1 MPVGARAIEHG
12 VTDFGARG
20 AAPVA
25 STGLFVGLFH
35 QGFRDC
41 GAVSRRRD
49 HRQIQVPRRI
59 TKLGVAMQNRAP
71 WFERQECRQESSA
84 IVPLAPSFRRCIK
97 GLLARVGSRLSHSH
111 VSPALAGF

>member
-1 MPVGARAIEHG
+1 VDGRHLIVGEDLERLEGIAQMPVGPRAVEYG

-41 GAVSRRRD
+41 GAMS
-49 HRQIQVPRRI
+49 
-59 TKLGVAMQNRAP
+59 T
-71 WFERQECRQESSA
+71 
-84 IVPLAPSFRRCIK
+84 PS
-97 GLLARVGSRLSHSH
+97 
-111 VSPALAGF
+111 